1 MRIHSGVPQA
11 VKTALRLARG
21 ERVLAASRAAD
32 DSYIV
37 ATGRAL
43 YRGWGRPG
51 SPEDGHWRLPYED
64 ILRVVWDDEAELLR
78 VWEPSLPDGY
88 TEVPLPDPGAVP
100 ETVRERVTS
109 TLVVSH
115 HVPLQGKRGV
125 WLSARRSPAE
135 SEVRWTMLF
144 DAGLDPTDPGLRT
157 LAAAALEEL
166 RESTGV

>member
-1 MRIHSGVPQA
+1 MRMRSGVPEA
-11 VKTALRLARG
+11 VKTALRLSRG
-21 ERVLAASRAAD
+21 ERVLAASRAPD
-32 DSYIV
+32 GSYIV
-37 ATGRAL
+37 ATAFAL
-43 YRGWGRPG
+43 YRGWGRPNN
-51 SPEDGHWRLPYED
+51 PEDDHWRLPYED

-78 VWEPSLPDGY
+78 VWEPSLPEGY
-88 TEVPLPDPGAVP
+88 TEVPLPDSGAVP
-100 ETVRERVTS
+100 DTVRERVTS
-109 TLVVSH
+109 TLVASH

-125 WLSARRSPAE
+125 WLSARRSPAD

>member
-1 MRIHSGVPQA
+1 MRTHSGVPQA

-21 ERVLAASRAAD
+21 EHVLAASRAAD
-32 DSYIV
+32 HSYIV

-43 YRGWGRPG
+43 YLGWGRPG
-51 SPEDGHWRLPYED
+51 NPEDDHWRLPYED

-78 VWEPSLPDGY
+78 LWEPSLPDGY
-88 TEVPLPDPGAVP
+88 TEVPLTDPGAVP

-109 TLVVSH
+109 TLVVSR
-115 HVPLQGKRGV
+115 HVPLEGKRGV
-125 WLSARRSPAE
+125 WLSARRSSAD

>member
-1 MRIHSGVPQA
+1 MRMPSSVPQA
-11 VKTALRLARG
+11 VKTALRLSRG
-21 ERVLAASRAAD
+21 ERVLAASRAVD
-32 DSYIV
+32 GSYIV
-37 ATGRAL
+37 ATTFAL
-43 YRGWGRPG
+43 YRGRGRPS
-51 SPEDGHWRLPYED
+51 SPEDEHWRLPYED
-64 ILRVVWDDEAELLR
+64 ILRAVWDDEAELLR

-88 TEVPLPDPGAVP
+88 TEIPLPDPGALP

-109 TLVVSH
+109 TLIVSH

-125 WLSARRSPAE
+125 WLSARRSPAD

-144 DAGLDPTDPGLRT
+144 DAGLDPTDTGLRT

>member
-1 MRIHSGVPQA
+1 
-11 VKTALRLARG
+11 
-21 ERVLAASRAAD
+21 
-32 DSYIV
+32 
-37 ATGRAL
+37 
-43 YRGWGRPG
+43 
-51 SPEDGHWRLPYED
+51 
-64 ILRVVWDDEAELLR
+64 
-78 VWEPSLPDGY
+78 
-88 TEVPLPDPGAVP
+88 VP

-125 WLSARRSPAE
+125 WLSARRSPAD

>member
-1 MRIHSGVPQA
+1 MRSGIPQA
-11 VKTALRLARG
+11 VKTALRLSRG

-32 DSYIV
+32 GSYVV
-37 ATGRAL
+37 ATALAL
-43 YRGWGRPG
+43 YRGWGRP
-51 SPEDGHWRLPYED
+51 SSAENDHWRLPYED

-78 VWEPSLPDGY
+78 VWEPSLPNGY
-88 TEVPLPDPGAVP
+88 TEVPLPDPGAIP

-115 HVPLQGKRGV
+115 HIPLQGKRGV
-125 WLSARRSPAE
+125 WLSARRSAAD

-166 RESTGV
+166 RQSTGV

>member
-1 MRIHSGVPQA
+1 MRNHSGVPQA
-11 VKTALRLARG
+11 VKTELRLARG
-21 ERVLAASRAAD
+21 EHVLAASRAAD

-43 YRGWGRPG
+43 YRGWIRPG
-51 SPEDGHWRLPYED
+51 SPEADHWRLPYED

-88 TEVPLPDPGAVP
+88 TEVPLADPGAVP
-100 ETVRERVTS
+100 ATVRERVTS

-125 WLSARRSPAE
+125 WLSARRSPAD